1 MIDGA
6 KGAIIILII
15 AFFIVVIINPINKN
29 NEIDSQV
36 YISGDVS
43 GKYVDMDSSYVIGGF
58 TTEYWNDS
66 CWFKID
72 SSYTVIT
79 IYNPNITVIW
89 DTFKARSF

>member
-1 MIDGA
+1 MQIIDIETPDKTFELTIRFNRENCVSDIVQNNVPLIA
-6 KGAIIILII
+6 K
-15 AFFIVVIINPINKN
+15 
-29 NEIDSQV
+29 ER
-36 YISGDVS
+36 
-43 GKYVDMDSSYVIGGF
+43 YVDMDSSYVIGGF